1 MREDRKGPEGAISP
15 AVPTIPGTLEAGI
28 VFKLKPGLG
37 TPEGAG
43 GDSSCGWLGLL
54 GPDGACRTVTGGG
67 ILPFT
72 RGS

>member
-1 MREDRKGPEGAISP
+1 MLLSESVWEQHEQGCPVREDRKGPEGAISP

-43 GDSSCGWLGLL
+43 GDSS
-54 GPDGACRTVTGGG
+54 
-67 ILPFT
+67 
-72 RGS
+72 